1 MHFLKRLPFR
11 HTHIPLI
18 SSFSADLTRIQLYFV
33 PVRLSLYSNSITM
46 EKKLSPCATQHEKEI
61 GTESLKQ
68 TPTLSG
74 KETSSYC
81 QGLKNR
87 KEEEGE
93 KLDGISTVEQSSN
106 NCTTRPTFSD
116 LNSEQPMDKD
126 DAELSTYPSLHD
138 TDQKRVSRRDEHE
151 QRKLLLHSSGQDFQ
165 EGGLAHNTHNSTL
178 DDGDI
183 VIFPSQVKVCRF
195 SFFRNPS
202 IVSFKE

>member
-1 MHFLKRLPFR
+1 MLTRIL
-11 HTHIPLI
+11 LI

-68 TPTLSG
+68 TPTFSG
-74 KETSSYC
+74 KETSSSYC

-87 KEEEGE
+87 KEEERE
-93 KLDGISTVEQSSN
+93 KLDDTSTVEQSSN

-116 LNSEQPMDKD
+116 LNSEQSMDKD
-126 DAELSTYPSLHD
+126 DAERSTYPSLHD

-183 VIFPSQVKVCRF
+183 VIFPSQIKVCRF
-195 SFFRNPS
+195 SFFRKPFYRV
-202 IVSFKE
+202 I

>member
-1 MHFLKRLPFR
+1 ML
-11 HTHIPLI
+11 THILLI

-33 PVRLSLYSNSITM
+33 PVRSSLYSNSITM
-46 EKKLSPCATQHEKEI
+46 EEKLSPCATQHEKEI

-74 KETSSYC
+74 KETSSSYC

-151 QRKLLLHSSGQDFQ
+151 QRKLLLHSSGQHFQ

-183 VIFPSQVKVCRF
+183 VIFPSQIKVCRF
-195 SFFRNPS
+195 SFSKNPS
-202 IVSFKE
+202 IVSCKK